1 MRGPSP
7 KLMLGDKVYGRLH
20 RFSSLPAQRQSI
32 GKSLGLEVTAEGVED
47 SASMK
52 RLKELGCTYGQG
64 YLFGRPMPA
73 ADAGR
78 LLVETGAA
86 VMAAE

>member
-1 MRGPSP
+1 MIADLTVHNADCVRF
-7 KLMLGDKVYGRLH
+7 LLGEDPV
-20 RFSSLPAQRQSI
+20 SVVAQMDTS
-32 GKSLGLEVTAEGVED
+32 GLGQGVED